1 MSLRS
6 QDRLKLQ
13 DAGFKIF
20 RREESTLRIKVC
32 NDRCEWSV
40 FKTCTTKKELEQNGS
55 LLKMELYI
63 EDVKELKK
71 MKRIQ
76 FNLKKN
82 KSDLKEMV

>member
-40 FKTCTTKKELEQNGS
+40 FKTCTTKKELKKQMDQ

-63 EDVKELKK
+63 EDV
-71 MKRIQ
+71 
-76 FNLKKN
+76 
-82 KSDLKEMV
+82 